1 MPPSAAMTIERLD
14 SRVKVVEDS
23 VLRQER
29 TTERIA
35 DAVERLVILETQHA
49 ETRESIN
56 RAFQAIK
63 AVDERLSAANDCAAE
78 VEKRVIEVEKRMPTL
93 NYIATGVGLVVL
105 GALSAIGVKLLATL
119 GLSV

>member
-1 MPPSAAMTIERLD
+1 MPPSAIMTIERLD

-49 ETRESIN
+49 ETREAIG
-56 RAFQAIK
+56 RAFSAIK
-63 AVDERLSAANDCAAE
+63 AVDERVDE
-78 VEKRVIEVEKRMPTL
+78 VDERVVEVEKRMPTL
-93 NYIATGVGLVVL
+93 NIIATGVGLLVL

-119 GLSV
+119 GLSA